1 VDLHSGSIGF
11 LKVALNSAKIRGQI
25 KRLSLLGTRTTGKE
39 PHRAII
45 SGLPFAPRLSANTK
59 MIHEALEK
67 VIRGEDLS
75 RSETEAVM
83 EEFYSGQ
90 VTPIQMAALWTAWS
104 MKGMTKEETAA
115 FEAANSRHK
124 SESAC
129 DTDGPVEGVEFGHPE
144 FCPKLLLATMMV
156 TRGDDLSREEAQG
169 AMEDILSGH
178 AHDVRIA
185 TFLAA
190 LRFKGETVDEVVG
203 FALAMRRHA
212 APIFPHGHQNPDE
225 VIVDTCG
232 TGGDARGTFNI
243 STAVAFVVA
252 GAGVRVA
259 KHGNRSTGSRCGSAD
274 VLEALG
280 VKIELPPQR
289 VAESIEQIGIG
300 FLYAPAMH
308 AATRYAIPARRELR
322 VRTVFNLLG
331 PLTNPAAASA
341 QIVGVYDASL
351 TELVAQ
357 ALGELGVQRA
367 LVVHGADGLDEISLS
382 GETFIAELRD
392 GAVRS
397 YTVVPEDFGLRRA
410 PLEAI
415 RGGDAPHNAEIIHKV
430 LGRSLLYREHGP
442 HREIV
447 LANAAGALVAA
458 GHAADF
464 LDGVR
469 LATESIDSG
478 AARAKLEALVAF
490 SQSAADHHSQ
500 SAP

>member
-1 VDLHSGSIGF
+1 
-11 LKVALNSAKIRGQI
+11 
-25 KRLSLLGTRTTGKE
+25 
-39 PHRAII
+39 
-45 SGLPFAPRLSANTK
+45 
-59 MIHEALEK
+59 MIHEALDK
-67 VIRGEDLS
+67 LIKGEDLS
-75 RSETEAVM
+75 RA
-83 EEFYSGQ
+83 
-90 VTPIQMAALWTAWS
+90 
-104 MKGMTKEETAA
+104 
-115 FEAANSRHK
+115 
-124 SESAC
+124 
-129 DTDGPVEGVEFGHPE
+129 
-144 FCPKLLLATMMV
+144 
-156 TRGDDLSREEAQG
+156 EAQA
-169 AMEDILSGH
+169 AMEQILSGH
-178 AHDVRIA
+178 ASTEQI
-185 TFLAA
+185 AA
-190 LRFKGETVDEVVG
+190 LLVALRIKGETVDEVVG

-212 APIFPHGHQNPDE
+212 TPIFPAGRNHPDE

-280 VKIELPPQR
+280 MKIELPPER

-331 PLTNPAAASA
+331 PLTNPAGASA
-341 QIVGVYDASL
+341 QIVGVYDASV

-357 ALGELGVQRA
+357 VLGELGVQRA
-367 LVVHGADGLDEISLS
+367 LVVHGADGLDEISIS
-382 GETFIAELRD
+382 GETSIAEFRD

-415 RGGDAPHNAEIIHKV
+415 RGGDVARNAEIIHKI
-430 LGRSLLYREHGP
+430 LGGTLVPHEHGP
-442 HREIV
+442 HRDIV

-458 GHAADF
+458 RRATDY

-469 LATESIDSG
+469 LAAESIDCG
-478 AARAKLEALVAF
+478 AARAKLDALVAF
-490 SQSAADHHSQ
+490 SQSAAGHHRQ
-500 SAP
+500 SAS